1 LVEAVTVTNP
11 IFSISINN
19 YKVKNSMPSFFFQT
33 FGCQM
38 NVADSDDLQRMLEA
52 RGFSNCNG
60 IENAD
65 LIVVNTCSVRENAEQ
80 KAKARIYEFSRLKK
94 KSAALW
100 VVGCMAQRLG
110 AALKDEIPGVDLV
123 IGAKEIDSMGM
134 ILDQYFPRQNAL
146 HTTLLKKSEIS
157 DFLAVMR
164 GCNNYCAYCIVP
176 YVRGSEK
183 SIPVKMIEEAIK
195 RRVSE
200 GIKEI
205 NLLGQNVNSYND
217 EGVDFA
223 DLLRKISSIDGLERI
238 RFTTSHPKDCSEKLI
253 KSIAEIPKICKHL
266 HLPFQAGSD
275 RILKLMNRRYSSS
288 QYRSLIEMTRKHIPD
303 ADITTDIIV
312 GFPSETDDEFRETLN
327 LVKEVRFTTAFMF
340 AYSVREGTRAAE
352 MADDVPGEIK
362 LARLKELIEQQTAI
376 TRAIYDDF
384 VGRELQM
391 LVSGRQEKREKLW
404 MGMDQ
409 GCKRL
414 LLSCENAE
422 AGMIFKVRA
431 VKSSGMTLICER
443 I

>member
-1 LVEAVTVTNP
+1 
-11 IFSISINN
+11 
-19 YKVKNSMPSFFFQT
+19 
-33 FGCQM
+33 
-38 NVADSDDLQRMLEA
+38 
-52 RGFSNCNG
+52 
-60 IENAD
+60 
-65 LIVVNTCSVRENAEQ
+65 
-80 KAKARIYEFSRLKK
+80 
-94 KSAALW
+94 
-100 VVGCMAQRLG
+100 
-110 AALKDEIPGVDLV
+110 
-123 IGAKEIDSMGM
+123 MGM

-200 GIKEI
+200 VIKEI

-253 KSIAEIPKICKHL
+253 KTIAEIPKICKHL

>member
-1 LVEAVTVTNP
+1 
-11 IFSISINN
+11 
-19 YKVKNSMPSFFFQT
+19 
-33 FGCQM
+33 M
-38 NVADSDDLQRMLEA
+38 NVADSDDLQRLLA
-52 RGFSNCNG
+52 VRGFTSSNS

-94 KSAALW
+94 KGASLW
-100 VVGCMAQRLG
+100 VIGCMAQRLG
-110 AALKDEIPGVDLV
+110 DSLRGEIPGVDLV
-123 IGAKEIDSMGM
+123 IGAKEIDSMEM

-146 HTTLLKKSEIS
+146 HTNLIKKSEIS

-176 YVRGSEK
+176 YVRGAEK
-183 SIPVKMIEEAIK
+183 SIPVKVIEKSIIK
-195 RRVSE
+195 RVSE

-217 EGVDFA
+217 DGVDFA
-223 DLLRKISSIDGLERI
+223 DLLRKIASIDGLERI

-253 KSIAEIPKICKHL
+253 KTIAEIPKICKHL

-288 QYRSLIEMTRKHIPD
+288 HYRSLIEMTRKYIPH

-312 GFPSETDDEFRETLN
+312 GFPSETDEEFKETLN
-327 LVKEVRFTTAFMF
+327 MVKDVRFTTAFMF

-352 MADDVPGEIK
+352 MEDNIPREVK
-362 LARLKELIEQQTAI
+362 LARLKELVDQQTEI
-376 TRAIYDDF
+376 TRSIYESF
-384 VGRELQM
+384 VGKELEV
-391 LVSGRQEKREKLW
+391 LVSGRQEKKDKLW

-443 I
+443 T

>member
-1 LVEAVTVTNP
+1 
-11 IFSISINN
+11 
-19 YKVKNSMPSFFFQT
+19 
-33 FGCQM
+33 M
-38 NVADSDDLQRMLEA
+38 NVADSDDLQRLLAA
-52 RGFSNCNG
+52 RGFISSNS

-80 KAKARIYEFSRLKK
+80 RAKARIYDFSRLKK
-94 KSAALW
+94 RGAALW
-100 VVGCMAQRLG
+100 VIGCMAQRLG
-110 AALKDEIPGVDLV
+110 DALKDEIPGVDLV
-123 IGAKEIDSMGM
+123 IGAKEIDSMEM
-134 ILDQYFPRQNAL
+134 ILDQYFPGQNTL
-146 HTTLLKKSEIS
+146 HASLIKKSNIS

-176 YVRGSEK
+176 YVRGAEK
-183 SIPVKMIEEAIK
+183 SIPVKEIEKSIIK
-195 RRVSE
+195 RVSE

-223 DLLRKISSIDGLERI
+223 DLLRRVASIDGLERI

-253 KSIAEIPKICKHL
+253 KTIAEIPKICKHL

-288 QYRSLIEMTRKHIPD
+288 HYRSLIEMIRKHIPD
-303 ADITTDIIV
+303 ADITTDIMV
-312 GFPSETDDEFRETLN
+312 GFPSETEEEFKETLD
-327 LVKEVRFTTAFMF
+327 LVKEIRFTTAFMF

-352 MADDVPGEIK
+352 MTDDIPGELK
-362 LARLKELIEQQTAI
+362 LNRLKELIELQTAI
-376 TRAIYDDF
+376 TRSIYEGF
-384 VGRELQM
+384 VGKELQI
-391 LVSGRQEKREKLW
+391 LVSGRQEKKDKLW

-422 AGMIFKVRA
+422 AGMIFNVRA

>member
-1 LVEAVTVTNP
+1 
-11 IFSISINN
+11 
-19 YKVKNSMPSFFFQT
+19 MPSYFFQT

-38 NVADSDDLQRMLEA
+38 NVADSDDLQRLLA
-52 RGFSNCNG
+52 VRGFTSSNN
-60 IENAD
+60 IESAD

-94 KSAALW
+94 RGASLW
-100 VVGCMAQRLG
+100 VIGCMAQRLG
-110 AALKDEIPGVDLV
+110 DSLRGEIPGVDLV
-123 IGAKEIDSMGM
+123 IGAKEIDSMEM

-146 HTTLLKKSEIS
+146 HTTLIKRSGVS

-164 GCNNYCAYCIVP
+164 GCDNYCAYCIVP
-176 YVRGSEK
+176 YVRGAEK
-183 SIPVKMIEEAIK
+183 SIPVKVIEKSII

-217 EGVDFA
+217 DGVDFA
-223 DLLRKISSIDGLERI
+223 ELLRKIASIDGLERI

-253 KSIAEIPKICKHL
+253 KTIAEIPKICKHL

-288 QYRSLIEMTRKHIPD
+288 HYRSLIEMTRKYIPH

-312 GFPSETDDEFRETLN
+312 GFPSETDEEFKETLDM
-327 LVKEVRFTTAFMF
+327 VKEVRFTTAFMF

-352 MADDVPGEIK
+352 MEDNIPREVK
-362 LARLKELIEQQTAI
+362 LARLKELVDQQTAI
-376 TRAIYDDF
+376 TRSIYESF
-384 VGRELQM
+384 LGKELEV
-391 LVSGRQEKREKLW
+391 LVSGRQEKKDKLW

-409 GCKRL
+409 GCKRV

>member
-1 LVEAVTVTNP
+1 
-11 IFSISINN
+11 
-19 YKVKNSMPSFFFQT
+19 
-33 FGCQM
+33 M
-38 NVADSDDLQRMLEA
+38 NVADSDDLQRLLA
-52 RGFSNCNG
+52 VRGFTSSNS

-94 KSAALW
+94 KGASLW
-100 VVGCMAQRLG
+100 VIGCMAQRLG
-110 AALKDEIPGVDLV
+110 DSLRGEIPGVDLV
-123 IGAKEIDSMGM
+123 IGAKEIDSMEM

-146 HTTLLKKSEIS
+146 HTNLIKKSEIS

-176 YVRGSEK
+176 YVRGAEK
-183 SIPVKMIEEAIK
+183 SIPVKVIEKSIIK
-195 RRVSE
+195 RVSE

-217 EGVDFA
+217 DGVDFA
-223 DLLRKISSIDGLERI
+223 DLLRKIASIDGLERI

-253 KSIAEIPKICKHL
+253 KTIAEIPKICKHL

-288 QYRSLIEMTRKHIPD
+288 HYRSLIEMTRKYIPH

-312 GFPSETDDEFRETLN
+312 GFPSETDEEFKETLN
-327 LVKEVRFTTAFMF
+327 MVKDVRFTTAFMF

-352 MADDVPGEIK
+352 MEDNIPREVK
-362 LARLKELIEQQTAI
+362 LARLKELVDQQTEI
-376 TRAIYDDF
+376 TRSIYESF
-384 VGRELQM
+384 VGKELEV
-391 LVSGRQEKREKLW
+391 LVSGRQEKKDKLW

-409 GCKRL
+409 GCKRV

-443 I
+443 T

>member
-1 LVEAVTVTNP
+1 
-11 IFSISINN
+11 
-19 YKVKNSMPSFFFQT
+19 
-33 FGCQM
+33 M
-38 NVADSDDLQRMLEA
+38 NVADSDDLQRLLAA
-52 RGFSNCNG
+52 RGFISSNS

-80 KAKARIYEFSRLKK
+80 RAKARIYDFSRLKK
-94 KSAALW
+94 RGAALW
-100 VVGCMAQRLG
+100 VIGCMAQRLG
-110 AALKDEIPGVDLV
+110 DALKDEIPGVDLV
-123 IGAKEIDSMGM
+123 IGAKEIDSMEM
-134 ILDQYFPRQNAL
+134 ILDQYFPGQNTL
-146 HTTLLKKSEIS
+146 HASLIKKSNIS

-176 YVRGSEK
+176 YVRGAEK
-183 SIPVKMIEEAIK
+183 SIPVKEIEKSIIK
-195 RRVSE
+195 RVSE

-223 DLLRKISSIDGLERI
+223 DLLRRVASIDGLERI

-253 KSIAEIPKICKHL
+253 KTIAEIPKICKHL

-288 QYRSLIEMTRKHIPD
+288 HYRSLIEMIRKHIPD
-303 ADITTDIIV
+303 ADITTDIMV
-312 GFPSETDDEFRETLN
+312 GFPSETEEEFKETLD
-327 LVKEVRFTTAFMF
+327 LVKEIRFTTAFMF

-352 MADDVPGEIK
+352 MTDDIPGELK
-362 LARLKELIEQQTAI
+362 LNRLKELIELQTAI
-376 TRAIYDDF
+376 TRSIYEGF
-384 VGRELQM
+384 VGKELQI
-391 LVSGRQEKREKLW
+391 LVSGRQEKKDKLW

>member
-1 LVEAVTVTNP
+1 
-11 IFSISINN
+11 
-19 YKVKNSMPSFFFQT
+19 
-33 FGCQM
+33 M
-38 NVADSDDLQRMLEA
+38 NVADSDDLQRLLA
-52 RGFSNCNG
+52 VRGFTSSNN
-60 IENAD
+60 IESAD

-94 KSAALW
+94 RGASLW
-100 VVGCMAQRLG
+100 VIGCMAQRLG
-110 AALKDEIPGVDLV
+110 DSLRGEIPGVDLV
-123 IGAKEIDSMGM
+123 IGAKEIDSMEM

-146 HTTLLKKSEIS
+146 HTTLIKRSGVS

-164 GCNNYCAYCIVP
+164 GCDNYCAYCIVP
-176 YVRGSEK
+176 YVRGAEK
-183 SIPVKMIEEAIK
+183 SIPVKVIEKSII

-217 EGVDFA
+217 DGVDFA
-223 DLLRKISSIDGLERI
+223 ELLRKIASIDGLERI

-253 KSIAEIPKICKHL
+253 KTIAEIPKICKHL

-288 QYRSLIEMTRKHIPD
+288 HYRSLIEMTRKYIPH

-312 GFPSETDDEFRETLN
+312 GFPSETDEEFKETLDM
-327 LVKEVRFTTAFMF
+327 VKEVRFTTAFMF

-352 MADDVPGEIK
+352 MEDNIPREVK
-362 LARLKELIEQQTAI
+362 LARLKELVDQQTAI
-376 TRAIYDDF
+376 TRSIYESF
-384 VGRELQM
+384 LGKELEV
-391 LVSGRQEKREKLW
+391 LVSGRQEKKDKLW

-409 GCKRL
+409 GCKRV

>member
-1 LVEAVTVTNP
+1 
-11 IFSISINN
+11 
-19 YKVKNSMPSFFFQT
+19 
-33 FGCQM
+33 M
-38 NVADSDDLQRMLEA
+38 NVADSDDLQRLLEA
-52 RGFSNCNG
+52 RGFISSNN
-60 IENAD
+60 IVNAD

-94 KSAALW
+94 KVASLW
-100 VVGCMAQRLG
+100 VIGCMAQRLG

-123 IGAKEIDSMGM
+123 IGAKEIDSMEM

-176 YVRGSEK
+176 YVRGEEK
-183 SIPVKMIEEAIK
+183 SIPAKVIENSII

-223 DLLRKISSIDGLERI
+223 DLLRKIASIDGLERI

-253 KSIAEIPKICKHL
+253 KTIAEIPKICKHL

-288 QYRSLIEMTRKHIPD
+288 HYRSLIEMTRKYIPD

-312 GFPSETDDEFRETLN
+312 GFPSETDEEFKETLSM
-327 LVKEVRFTTAFMF
+327 VKEVRFTAAFMF

-352 MADDVPGEIK
+352 MTDDVPREIK

-376 TRAIYDDF
+376 TRSVYQNF
-384 VGRELQM
+384 VGKELQI
-391 LVSGRQEKREKLW
+391 LVSGRQEKKEKLW